1 MINSYPAPKPG
12 RVAVESFLVLFYVQA
27 SRLMCKLFA
36 ILIIG
41 TLLFPVQSQAA
52 THQDLPVIGDTSSG
66 LISLDMER
74 ELGQQFLRSLR
85 SQAPTVSDPLL
96 KDYLEFL
103 IYRLASHS
111 QLQDRRLD
119 LVIIDSPQL
128 NAFAAPGGIIGV
140 NLGLFT
146 YAETENEISAILAHE
161 LAHLSQRHFAR
172 QVDSSRRSAITTMAG
187 LLASIILIAT
197 TGGDAGMAVITAS
210 QALAQQSALRHSR
223 AREAEAD
230 RIGILTLVEA
240 GKDPRAMAYM
250 FEQLSRLNRFAG
262 ERLPE
267 FLMTHPVTQSRIA
280 DSYDQSRQYPVKI
293 FDQSL
298 DYQLMKARV
307 MLLQE
312 KFPEKSVK
320 RLQQVKTKAK
330 HFQKIARQYGLVLA
344 LTRANRPQEA
354 TSYLQPLLAEFPGK
368 ITFILAQTE
377 IDFAAERYRQAIAL
391 LEEHL
396 KINPDN
402 YPLTMQYA
410 QALLKVDE
418 ADQAEPVLEKLT
430 ATRPGDADLWYL
442 LAETYGLANNI
453 PGVHQAR
460 AEFFLLTGNLD
471 QAVKQLG
478 FALPLVADNF
488 QITAR
493 INQRLLDIDKLKQ
506 TATSN

>member
-1 MINSYPAPKPG
+1 
-12 RVAVESFLVLFYVQA
+12 
-27 SRLMCKLFA
+27 
-36 ILIIG
+36 
-41 TLLFPVQSQAA
+41 
-52 THQDLPVIGDTSSG
+52 
-66 LISLDMER
+66 
-74 ELGQQFLRSLR
+74 
-85 SQAPTVSDPLL
+85 
-96 KDYLEFL
+96 
-103 IYRLASHS
+103 
-111 QLQDRRLD
+111 
-119 LVIIDSPQL
+119 
-128 NAFAAPGGIIGV
+128 
-140 NLGLFT
+140 
-146 YAETENEISAILAHE
+146 
-161 LAHLSQRHFAR
+161 
-172 QVDSSRRSAITTMAG
+172 
-187 LLASIILIAT
+187 
-197 TGGDAGMAVITAS
+197 
-210 QALAQQSALRHSR
+210 
-223 AREAEAD
+223 
-230 RIGILTLVEA
+230 
-240 GKDPRAMAYM
+240 
-250 FEQLSRLNRFAG
+250 
-262 ERLPE
+262 
-267 FLMTHPVTQSRIA
+267 
-280 DSYDQSRQYPVKI
+280 
-293 FDQSL
+293 
-298 DYQLMKARV
+298 MKARV

-312 KFPEKSVK
+312 KFPEQSVK

-330 HFQKIARQYGLVLA
+330 HFQKIAMQYGLVLA
-344 LTRANRPQEA
+344 LTRVTRPQEA

-377 IDFAAERYRQAIAL
+377 IDFAAKRYRQAIAL

-396 KINPDN
+396 KISPDN

-471 QAVKQLG
+471 QATKQLG